1 LKHQSRH
8 SFVTEDQAVQM
19 GADIHA
25 DDAVSMV
32 SEMADEPRG
41 LRTDVHTK
49 LCELVAT
56 YKLPPMPEDASRTV
70 KASATKILDGI
81 MLRSFERTVP
91 VAAS

>member
-1 LKHQSRH
+1 MLMMLFQK
-8 SFVTEDQAVQM
+8 
-19 GADIHA
+19 
-25 DDAVSMV
+25 V

-41 LRTDVHTK
+41 LRTDVHTE

>member
-1 LKHQSRH
+1 MLMMLFQ
-8 SFVTEDQAVQM
+8 
-19 GADIHA
+19 
-25 DDAVSMV
+25 MV
-32 SEMADEPRG
+32 SEMADQPRG
-41 LRTDVHTK
+41 LRTDVHTE

>member
-1 LKHQSRH
+1 MKHQSRH
-8 SFVTEDQAVQM
+8 SFVTEDKAVQM

-41 LRTDVHTK
+41 LRTDVHTE

-70 KASATKILDGI
+70 KASATKILGGI